1 MTHEELLFDKYFIDI
16 TQAACVEDISRKL
29 DQFGLVTFGNIHSRE
44 QLINFAE
51 KFGSIFMHRDSDTDG
66 ITVVNDRG
74 YEEVTVGFEGL
85 SNAELTLHTDRSGE
99 KSPPELMFFVC
110 KKQAIVGGET
120 FLVDGKEVLQIMSKE
135 YQNDYEQIL
144 ENNSVIYGGAD
155 ELYYGSMI
163 NKLSNGNYSIRFR
176 FDELGYFSSNT
187 YNAVQRLLQVMKEK
201 AFKLRLKE
209 NQGYLIKNDRVLH
222 GRTNFQGER
231 EMHRLLVSLNHL
243 SSIAPGFDMQVKDAV
258 FN

>member
-1 MTHEELLFDKYFIDI
+1 MTHEELLFNKYFVDI
-16 TQAACVEDISRKL
+16 TQAALVENISRKL
-29 DQFGLVTFGNIHSRE
+29 DRFGLVTFENIHSRE

-51 KFGSIFMHRDSDTDG
+51 KFGAIFMHRDSDADG

-74 YEEVTVGFEGL
+74 YEEITAGYEGL

-110 KKQAIVGGET
+110 KKQALVGGET
-120 FLVDGKEVLQIMSKE
+120 FLVDGKEVLDIMSKE
-135 YQNDYEQIL
+135 YQSEYHQIL
-144 ENNSVIYGGAD
+144 ENKSVIFGGAD
-155 ELYYGSMI
+155 ELYCGSMI
-163 NKLSNGNYSIRFR
+163 NRLSNGNYSIRFR

-187 YNAVQRLLQVMKEK
+187 YNAVKRLLQVMKER

-209 NQGYLIKNDRVLH
+209 NQGYLIKNDRILH

-231 EMHRLLVSLNHL
+231 EMHRLLVCLNHL
-243 SSIAPGFDMQVKDAV
+243 SRIAPGFDMQVKNAV
-258 FN
+258 N